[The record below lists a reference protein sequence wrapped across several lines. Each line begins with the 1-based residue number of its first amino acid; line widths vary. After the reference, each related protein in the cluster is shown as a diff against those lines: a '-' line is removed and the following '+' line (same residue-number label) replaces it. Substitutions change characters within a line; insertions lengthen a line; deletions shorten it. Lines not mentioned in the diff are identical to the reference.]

1 MATAAPYPPEEQLCW
16 VVRAAGGGPAEHL
29 PVEHIQLL
37 PSASLPKNSHLQAL
51 DFISVGLP
59 SSVGHSALQEVPC
72 TAAA

>member
-1 MATAAPYPPEEQLCW
+1 MSASSTSPRIPLEALP
-16 VVRAAGGGPAEHL
+16 AAGGGPAEHL

-72 TAAA
+72 TGAA